1 MYRDMVIDEIRK
13 TAFILAKLLGL
24 KAHGNHKEFSQD
36 FDKVLLEDYN
46 LELETLISL
55 NEEDF
60 KILIESNKYSSDK
73 LNALSQM
80 LYLFAEPFQH
90 NEKTE
95 LLLKKVMEIF
105 DVLEHKYHYQSF
117 DNITKRKAIYNYFDI
132 KA

>member
-1 MYRDMVIDEIRK
+1 
-13 TAFILAKLLGL
+13 
-24 KAHGNHKEFSQD
+24 
-36 FDKVLLEDYN
+36 VLLEDYN

-117 DNITKRKAIYNYFDI
+117 DNIAKRKAIYNYFDI